1 MTTTLDRFLDLACLT
16 YAGNDSP
23 DRRAEAERLLAAE
36 PGLTATSIHA
46 AAAVGDV
53 AGLQALLAEE
63 GGRATVAGGPRGWV
77 PLLYLCYSRV
87 HPDRPGWD
95 PLEAARL
102 LLSAGADPNSFTTIT
117 ECRFTAV
124 TGAIGVGEGGIVA
137 QPSHPQARALV
148 ELLLDAGADV
158 NHSQA
163 LYNTHFLPDDSW
175 LQLFLDRGLAAAS
188 PANWD
193 DRGQLKILDYL
204 LGQAAQQG
212 FTDRVAL
219 LLKHG
224 AAPDGRNQY
233 NKRSH
238 LENARLNGHLEIAKM
253 LESHGATALQLTG
266 EEQFRAACL
275 AGDEPEAR
283 RLLAVH
289 PGARGQPGTLTA
301 AADHGKLPAVR
312 LALSLGLPI
321 DGAAGDGFTPLHH
334 AARAGQ
340 LAVAQE
346 LVARGAPL
354 SARDRIYGGTPL
366 NHASHFL
373 EGWPTPARKQTADFL
388 LRQTEQAAVELIER
402 AFAALNARDIDGAL
416 ACLHPDF
423 DCPNVAEGGRLR
435 GHDQVR
441 AHWTEQWQ
449 TTDPRVEAR
458 YFRPG
463 KAGGLAV
470 EVRQLVR
477 SQTGEV
483 LADQTVTQVYTL
495 QAGLIRRMDIERS

>member
-1 MTTTLDRFLDLACLT
+1 MTETLDRLLDLACLT

-46 AAAVGDV
+46 AAVVGDV
-53 AGLQALLAEE
+53 ARLQALVAAD
-63 GGRATVAGGPRGWV
+63 GRVATAAGGPRGWV

-87 HPDRPGWD
+87 NLQRPGWD
-95 PLEAARL
+95 PLESARL
-102 LLSAGADPNSFTTIT
+102 LLAAGADPNSFTTIT
-117 ECRFTAV
+117 DCRFTAV

-137 QPSHPQARALV
+137 QPPHPRARALV

-163 LYNTHFLPDDSW
+163 LYNTHFLPDDTW
-175 LQLFLDRGLAAAS
+175 LQLFLDRGLTAAS

-193 DRGQLKILDYL
+193 DGGQMKILDYL

-224 AAPDGRNQY
+224 AAPDGRNHY

-238 LENARLNGHLEIAKM
+238 LENARLNGHLEIARL
-253 LESHGATALQLTG
+253 LERHGATALQLTG

-275 AGDEPEAR
+275 AGGEPEAR
-283 RLLAVH
+283 RLLAAH
-289 PGARGQPGTLTA
+289 PAAREQPGTLTA
-301 AADHGKLPAVR
+301 AAEHGNLPAVR
-312 LALSLGLPI
+312 LALDLGLPI
-321 DGAAGDGFTPLHH
+321 DGAGRDGFTPLHH

-354 SARDRIYGGTPL
+354 DARDKIYGGTPL
-366 NHASHFL
+366 NHASHFMN
-373 EGWPTPARKQTADFL
+373 GWPTPGRKQTLDFL
-388 LRQTEQAAVELIER
+388 AAVQLIGR

-423 DCPNVAEGGRLR
+423 DCPDVVEGTRLH

-441 AHWTEQWQ
+441 AHWTGHWQ
-449 TTDPRVEAR
+449 TSDPSVEAR
-458 YFRPG
+458 CFRPG
-463 KAGGLAV
+463 KAGGVAV
-470 EVRQLVR
+470 DVRQLVR
-477 SQTGEV
+477 SRTGEV
-483 LADQTVTQVYTL
+483 LADHTVTQVYTL
-495 QAGLIRRMDIERS
+495 EDGLLRRMDLERS